1 MSERRRKRRG
11 KTEHHGAAH
20 GVDDEALA
28 LGVREALD
36 YAGFGPDDA
45 DRLAA
50 SAALVRPALPAIAR
64 AFYERMQA
72 FEGASGVLRDEAHVE
87 QLRGSMERWLESL
100 FSGRYDDA
108 FARMLVRVGHVH
120 AGAGVP
126 ARFVPAASALL
137 REKLGAAMRAGGATA
152 EQELALHRLLDA
164 QSAVL
169 VAVQDAHAVARA
181 QRLERAEQRQ
191 LREQLAE
198 LEARHPEVVDL
209 AQLFVLGLDGR
220 GEVRFASGELTRALG
235 RSQAELVGRPFGEL
249 LESEREPEELERAR
263 QEVLVASIAHYDT
276 DLVLAPRTGPLRR
289 IRARIGRPA
298 IAPEGPEEVALL
310 VVGRDVTDERARTE
324 LAQQHERLVAMGT
337 LVAGLAH
344 EIRNPL
350 HGALLHLQV
359 LERAIRGGTAG
370 ADAQEARATVQ
381 HELTRLSTLL
391 DEFLA
396 FARPRPLQIS
406 ETSLRGVLERVRDA
420 AASRATAAHVTIEI
434 TPPSLDVSVRADAER
449 LGVLFEQLVR
459 NAIEAIAASRRGARV
474 VLALSRGSREV
485 IVEVHDDGPGIPQTD
500 TRVLDV
506 FYSTKPEGTGLG
518 LPLAHRIASDHGGQ
532 LTYESRPGS
541 TTFRVTLPT
550 TA

>member
-11 KTEHHGAAH
+11 KTEHHGAIH
-20 GVDDEALA
+20 GVDDEELV

-36 YAGFGPDDA
+36 YAGFGPADA
-45 DRLAA
+45 ERLAA
-50 SAALVRPALPAIAR
+50 CAALVQPALPDVAR

-72 FEGASGVLRDEAHVE
+72 FEGASGVLRDEAHVAR
-87 QLRGSMERWLESL
+87 LRLSMERWLASL
-100 FSGRYDDA
+100 FAGKYDED

-120 AGAGVP
+120 ADAGVP

-137 REKLGAAMRAGGATA
+137 REKLGAAMRAGGASDA
-152 EQELALHRLLDA
+152 QELALHRLLDA

-169 VAVQDAHAVARA
+169 VAVQDARAEAHAR
-181 QRLERAEQRQ
+181 RLERAEQRR

-198 LEARHPEVVDL
+198 LEGRHPEVVDL
-209 AQLFVLGLDGR
+209 AELLVLGLDAR
-220 GEVRFASGELTRALG
+220 GDIRFASDELTRAVG
-235 RSQAELVGRPFGEL
+235 RPQEELVGRPFGEL
-249 LESEREPEELERAR
+249 LESGREPDELVRAR
-263 QEVLVASIAHYDT
+263 EEVLAATIAHYDT
-276 DLVLAPRTGPLRR
+276 DLVLAPRAGSPRR
-289 IRARIGRPA
+289 IRARLGRPA
-298 IAPEGPEEVALL
+298 FAPEGPDGVALL
-310 VVGRDVTDERARTE
+310 VVGRDVEGERARSE

-370 ADAQEARATVQ
+370 PDAREARETAQ
-381 HELTRLSTLL
+381 RELTRLSTLL

-396 FARPRPLQIS
+396 FARPRPLQMASI
-406 ETSLRGVLERVRDA
+406 SLRGVLERAREVALGRA
-420 AASRATAAHVTIEI
+420 AGAHLTIEVL
-434 TPPSLDVSVRADAER
+434 PPALDVSVRADAER

-459 NAIEAIAASRRGARV
+459 NAVEAITTSGRGSRI
-474 VLALSRGSREV
+474 VLRLSRGTREA
-485 IVEVHDDGPGIPQTD
+485 IVEVEDDGPGIPSSD

-518 LPLAHRIASDHGGQ
+518 LPLAHGIASDHGGQ

-550 TA
+550 SA